1 MKICLERKRQR
12 SKCTAA
18 KGLGL
23 YMEKEC
29 AKTNAAQTAANEICM
44 EFDAISENE
53 GLARVVIAA
62 FLSRI
67 DPTVDEIEDVK
78 TAVSEAVTNAVIHG
92 YGERGGR
99 VVMRARLSAEREL
112 SVEISDRG
120 VGIADVEQAMQPLF
134 TTGAANERSG
144 MGFSFME
151 AFMDRLEVE
160 SSIGEGTCVHM
171 WKSFAGRQDET
182 APILQ
187 AAVWNRSG
195 RA

>member
-1 MKICLERKRQR
+1 MENERTK
-12 SKCTAA
+12 
-18 KGLGL
+18 
-23 YMEKEC
+23 
-29 AKTNAAQTAANEICM
+29 NEIYM

-78 TAVSEAVTNAVIHG
+78 TAVSEAVTNAIIHG

-99 VVMRARLSAEREL
+99 VVMRAVLSKEKEL
-112 SVEISDRG
+112 SVDISDKG

-134 TTGAANERSG
+134 TTGAAKERSG

-160 SSIGEGTCVHM
+160 SSVGEGTCVHM
-171 WKSFAGRQDET
+171 WKRFGVGQEESE
-182 APILQ
+182 PILQ

>member
-1 MKICLERKRQR
+1 MENR
-12 SKCTAA
+12 STK
-18 KGLGL
+18 
-23 YMEKEC
+23 
-29 AKTNAAQTAANEICM
+29 NEICL

-62 FLSRI
+62 FLSNI

-78 TAVSEAVTNAVIHG
+78 MAVSEAVTNAIIHG
-92 YGERGGR
+92 YGEKGGR
-99 VVMRARLSAEREL
+99 VVLRASLSTENEL

-120 VGIADVEQAMQPLF
+120 VGIADVKQAMQPLF

-151 AFMDRLEVE
+151 AFMDRMQVE
-160 SSIGEGTCVHM
+160 SSVGEGTVVHM
-171 WKSFAGRQDET
+171 WKSFGGSQVEP

-187 AAVWNRSG
+187 AAVWNKSG

>member
-1 MKICLERKRQR
+1 MENR
-12 SKCTAA
+12 STK
-18 KGLGL
+18 
-23 YMEKEC
+23 
-29 AKTNAAQTAANEICM
+29 NEICL
-44 EFDAISENE
+44 EFDAISKNE

-62 FLSRI
+62 FLSNI

-78 TAVSEAVTNAVIHG
+78 MAVSEAVTNAIIHG
-92 YGERGGR
+92 YGEKGGR
-99 VVMRARLSAEREL
+99 VVLRASLSTENEL

-120 VGIADVEQAMQPLF
+120 VGIADVKQAMQPLF

-151 AFMDRLEVE
+151 AFMDRMQVE
-160 SSIGEGTCVHM
+160 SSVGEGTCVHM
-171 WKSFAGRQDET
+171 WKSFGGSQVEP

-187 AAVWNRSG
+187 AAVWNKSG

>member
-1 MKICLERKRQR
+1 
-12 SKCTAA
+12 
-18 KGLGL
+18 
-23 YMEKEC
+23 
-29 AKTNAAQTAANEICM
+29 M
-44 EFDAISENE
+44 EFDAISKNE

-62 FLSRI
+62 FLSNI

-78 TAVSEAVTNAVIHG
+78 MAVSEAVTNAIIHG
-92 YGERGGR
+92 YGEKGGR
-99 VVMRARLSAEREL
+99 VVLRASLSTENEL

-120 VGIADVEQAMQPLF
+120 VGIADVKQAMQPLF

-151 AFMDRLEVE
+151 AFMDRMQVE
-160 SSIGEGTCVHM
+160 SSVGEGTCVHM
-171 WKSFAGRQDET
+171 WKSFGGSQVEP

-187 AAVWNRSG
+187 AAVWNKSG

>member
-1 MKICLERKRQR
+1 MENE
-12 SKCTAA
+12 CT
-18 KGLGL
+18 K
-23 YMEKEC
+23 K
-29 AKTNAAQTAANEICM
+29 NATQGIANEICM

-62 FLSRI
+62 FLARI

-92 YGERGGR
+92 YGENGGR
-99 VVMRARLSAEREL
+99 VVMRAHLSEEKEL
-112 SVEISDRG
+112 AVDISDRG

-151 AFMDRLEVE
+151 AFMDRIEVE
-160 SSIGEGTCVHM
+160 SSVGEGTCVHM
-171 WKSFAGRQDET
+171 WKSFGGRQDEQT
-182 APILQ
+182 PILQ

-195 RA
+195 RV

>member
-1 MKICLERKRQR
+1 
-12 SKCTAA
+12 
-18 KGLGL
+18 
-23 YMEKEC
+23 MEKEC
-29 AKTNAAQTAANEICM
+29 IKKEMTKEIENEICM

-92 YGERGGR
+92 YGEGGGR
-99 VVMRARLSAEREL
+99 VFMRARLSGEKEL
-112 SVEISDRG
+112 AVDISDRG

-151 AFMDRLEVE
+151 AFMDRIEVE
-160 SSIGEGTCVHM
+160 SSVGEGTCVHM
-171 WKSFAGRQDET
+171 WKRFGAGQEESV
-182 APILQ
+182 PILQ

-195 RA
+195 RV